1 MWFWSPIVFL
11 FTAFILILPSHGL
24 CSWFFTWHLKW
35 MGFSFLTDIFHI
47 NIRQKKPHD
56 TSPPTA
62 QKSFGNC
69 MPGFLMTL
77 SRAEGFVEDIF
88 VKSEVRYSWSH
99 SLANQR
105 GSSPPQSSSL
115 MSPEKSKSPKRQN
128 AMGDTGQQFF
138 WCPQFLPA
146 VVPPAWSPQS
156 HQVKAAPSSPKP
168 SALMVNAQRY
178 IMQSS
183 PSTNWGTVPTLCRP
197 SDRQTVPTHTVQF
210 LSDHRPC

>member
-1 MWFWSPIVFL
+1 
-11 FTAFILILPSHGL
+11 
-24 CSWFFTWHLKW
+24 
-35 MGFSFLTDIFHI
+35 MGFSFLTDIFHT

-56 TSPPTA
+56 TSPPIA

-69 MPGFLMTL
+69 MPGFLMTR
-77 SRAEGFVEDIF
+77 SRAEGLVEDIL

-105 GSSPPQSSSL
+105 GFSPPQSSSP
-115 MSPEKSKSPKRQN
+115 MSPEKSKSLKRQN
-128 AMGDTGQQFF
+128 TMDDTGQQFC

-168 SALMVNAQRY
+168 SALMVNVQRY
-178 IMQSS
+178 VMQSS
-183 PSTNWGTVPTLCRP
+183 PSTNWGTVPTLRRP
-197 SDRQTVPTHTVQF
+197 SDRQTVLHPHSPSSSLTTGPVNVSTATDSSNTRWRWRNISWTRGSSF
-210 LSDHRPC
+210 SL